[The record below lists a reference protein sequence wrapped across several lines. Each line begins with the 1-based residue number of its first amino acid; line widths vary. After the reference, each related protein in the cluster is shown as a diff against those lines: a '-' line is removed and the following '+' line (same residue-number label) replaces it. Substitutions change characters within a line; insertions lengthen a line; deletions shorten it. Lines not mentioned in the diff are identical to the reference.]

1 MVALS
6 VSMSPSLVERDLL
19 TVVAVV
25 VAAAVEED
33 SMHPERKMLSYML
46 VT

>member
-25 VAAAVEED
+25 AAAVEED

>member
-19 TVVAVV
+19 AVV
-25 VAAAVEED
+25 VAAVEED